1 MGYDALTNPPD
12 WVVEQLHRLH
22 DNGHLGATRV
32 DELATRIAAAAVHL
46 DRHGHLPEHWT
57 AIDPRP
63 ATRPVPVVEID
74 VPGL

>member
-32 DELATRIAAAAVHL
+32 DELATRIVGAAVHL
-46 DRHGHLPEHWT
+46 DRHGHVPGGWAYTEV
-57 AIDPRP
+57 RP
-63 ATRPVPVVEID
+63 ATRPLPVVEIG
-74 VPGL
+74 VPEL